1 MELLDLKASV
11 RTETGNSPARALR
24 RDGKIPAILYGP
36 DTKPVMLSIV
46 SKELEDA
53 IKKGKSNQ
61 MLLNLIVENGNKAN
75 HMVMLKELQIHPVK
89 RTLIHVDF
97 YEVSMDRK
105 IKVMIPVT
113 TKGKC
118 IGVELGGMLQI
129 IRRELEAL
137 CFPNDIPES
146 VEIDVTDL
154 DAGDSVH
161 IEDIAIKGVEF
172 LADVNFTVLTVLS
185 GKVSDEDEEGEDEE
199 SEESEEG
206 EVTEEVEAAA
216 K

>member
-1 MELLDLKASV
+1 LELLDLKASV

-24 RDGKIPAILYGP
+24 RDGRIPAILYGP
-36 DTKPVMLSIV
+36 DTKPVMLSVI

-53 IKKGKSNQ
+53 MKKTKSSQ
-61 MLLNLIVENGNKAN
+61 MLLNLIVENGDKAS
-75 HMVMLKELQIHPVK
+75 HTVMLKELQTHSVRRTFIHA
-89 RTLIHVDF
+89 DF

-105 IKVMIPVT
+105 IKVMVPVT

-118 IGVELGGMLQI
+118 IGVELGGMLQV

-137 CFPNDIPES
+137 CLPNDIPES

-161 IEDIAIKGVEF
+161 IQDISIEGVDF
-172 LADVNFTVLTVLS
+172 SADVNFTVLTVLS
-185 GKVSDEDEEGEDEE
+185 GKVKEEEEGEGEE
-199 SEESEEG
+199 
-206 EVTEEVEAAA
+206 TEEAEAVEAAA
-216 K
+216 E

>member
-1 MELLDLKASV
+1 LELLDLKASV

-24 RDGKIPAILYGP
+24 RDGRIPAILYGP
-36 DTKPVMLSIV
+36 DIKEPVMLSIV
-46 SKELEDA
+46 SRELEDA
-53 IKKGKSNQ
+53 MKKSKSSQ
-61 MLLNLIVENGNKAN
+61 MLLNLIVENGDKAS
-75 HMVMLKELQIHPVK
+75 HSVMLKDLQTHPV
-89 RTLIHVDF
+89 RRSFIHADF

-105 IKVMIPVT
+105 IKVMVPVT

-137 CFPNDIPES
+137 CLPNDIPES

-161 IEDIAIKGVEF
+161 IEDISVEGVDF
-172 LADVNFTVLTVLS
+172 PADVNFTVLTVLS
-185 GKVSDEDEEGEDEE
+185 GKVKDEDEEGE
-199 SEESEEG
+199 EG
-206 EVTEEVEAAA
+206 EGETEEEAEAAA
-216 K
+216 E

>member
-24 RDGKIPAILYGP
+24 RDGRIPAILYGP
-36 DTKPVMLSIV
+36 DIKEPVMLSV
-46 SKELEDA
+46 NSRELEDA
-53 IKKGKSNQ
+53 MKKSASSQ
-61 MLLNLIVENGNKAN
+61 MLLNLIVENGDKAS
-75 HMVMLKELQIHPVK
+75 HSVMLKELQSHPV
-89 RTLIHVDF
+89 RHTFIRADF

-105 IKVMIPVT
+105 IKVMVPVT

-137 CFPNDIPES
+137 CLPNDIPES
-146 VEIDVTDL
+146 VVIDVTDL

-161 IEDIAIKGVEF
+161 IEDISVEGVEF
-172 LADVNFTVLTVLS
+172 TADVNFTVLTVLC
-185 GKVSDEDEEGEDEE
+185 GKIAEEDEE
-199 SEESEEG
+199 EG
-206 EVTEEVEAAA
+206 EEDVEGEEEAAEAAA
-216 K
+216 E

>member
-11 RTETGNSPARALR
+11 RTATGNSPARALR

-36 DTKPVMLSIV
+36 DTKPVKLAIITR
-46 SKELEDA
+46 ELEDA
-53 IKKGKSNQ
+53 MKKSKSSQ
-61 MLLNLIVENGNKAN
+61 MLLNLVVENGEKAG
-75 HMVMLKELQIHPVK
+75 HMVMLKDLQIHPVK
-89 RTLIHVDF
+89 RSFIHADF

-105 IKVMIPVT
+105 IKVMVPVT

-118 IGVELGGMLQI
+118 IGVELGGMLQV

-146 VEIDVTDL
+146 VEIDVTDM

-161 IEDIAIKGVEF
+161 IEDISIEGVEF
-172 LADVNFTVLTVLS
+172 PADVNFTVLTVLS
-185 GKVSDEDEEGEDEE
+185 GKVKDEDEEGEEGEE
-199 SEESEEG
+199 D
-206 EVTEEVEAAA
+206 EVTEEAEAAA
-216 K
+216 E